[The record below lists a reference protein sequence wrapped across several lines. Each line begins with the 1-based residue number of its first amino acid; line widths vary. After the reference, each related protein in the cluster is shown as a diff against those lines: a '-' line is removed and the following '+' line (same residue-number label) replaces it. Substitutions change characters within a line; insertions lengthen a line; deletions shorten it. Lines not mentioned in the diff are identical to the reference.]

1 LSYDKRFQDTNER
14 LRRLK
19 SSFPFFKLY
28 VYSSQGER
36 VSYDAAYLAID
47 ILTLLIEEGKLK
59 GRFVSMEEIETHILK
74 ILKEIYPSQEYNSKE
89 ITRSIMEL
97 LETDRNGNTY
107 LFEHIDPIRKKTTS
121 YYVSLIRYDIT
132 KRGYEITDDGLDF
145 MISTKELP
153 EEARISVGLIL
164 FKKQI
169 EKHSFVTAL
178 NTVQELNLN
187 VIRKKESKQ
196 ELLKKM
202 LYGGTDV
209 IEDFSKYTKD
219 VFNQLK
225 EEEELFEQVRKS
237 LQEIAKDPDGIEI
250 INNPK
255 VKITEEDFVVLSRIT
270 SELDRGYELHSSL
283 LKDFT
288 SISGEYDDI
297 CSNRLNSLFD
307 MKWRFKEMLESN
319 IKTNCQNDVH
329 VAEMQ
334 PLFLPRVPK
343 HFSIFKIFEPQLV
356 TRKKNVVDETRE
368 KGEWTAIKLLDD
380 VVEERQLKNFRVYAY
395 YLLDLINYR
404 DGEAS
409 LDDFLKHIENKLG
422 SEALYNIDLLPFL
435 LALNIDPVDKKS
447 PIDRE
452 SAYQTNFDFHRYED
466 MGHENYE
473 LMEFSL
479 IWANKEI
486 GLQGNN
492 LMIISNPDSLVKVCK
507 TKSIHISNMK
517 FILK

>member
-1 LSYDKRFQDTNER
+1 MSFNKRFQDTNER

-19 SSFPFFKLY
+19 NSFPFFKLY

-47 ILTLLIEEGKLK
+47 ILTFLIEEGKLK
-59 GRFVSMEEIETHILK
+59 ARSLSTEEIENHLKK

-89 ITRSIMEL
+89 ITRSILEL
-97 LETDRNGNTY
+97 LETDRNGDTY
-107 LFEHIDPIRKKTTS
+107 LFEHIDPIRNKPAR
-121 YYVSLIRYDIT
+121 YYVSLIRYDIAT
-132 KRGYEITDDGLDF
+132 QGYEITEDGLDF

-153 EEARISVGLIL
+153 EESRISVGLIL

-169 EKHSFVTAL
+169 ESHSFVTAL

-202 LYGGTDV
+202 LYGGTDI
-209 IEDFSKYTKD
+209 IEDFSKYAKD

-237 LQEIAKDPDGIEI
+237 LQEITKNPDGIEI
-250 INNPK
+250 ISNSN
-255 VKITEEDFVVLSRIT
+255 VKINEEDFVVLSKIT

-307 MKWRFKEMLESN
+307 MRWRFREMLESN
-319 IKTNCQNDVH
+319 IKMNRQNDVH
-329 VAEMQ
+329 VVGMQ
-334 PLFLPRVPK
+334 PLFLPHIPR
-343 HFSIFKIFEPQLV
+343 HFSIFKIFEPQTV
-356 TRKKNVVDETRE
+356 SRKKNSVDETRE
-368 KGEWTAIKLLDD
+368 KGEWAATKLLDD
-380 VVEERQLKNFRVYAY
+380 EVKERQLNNFRIYAY
-395 YLLDLINYR
+395 SLLDLINLR
-404 DGEAS
+404 GGKVS
-409 LDDFLKHIENKLG
+409 LDAFLKHVENKLG

-435 LALNIDPVDKKS
+435 LALNIDPVDKS
-447 PIDRE
+447 PTDRE
-452 SAYQTNFDFHRYED
+452 NAYITNYNFQRYED
-466 MGHENYE
+466 LGDENCE
-473 LMEFSL
+473 LIESSL
-479 IWANKEI
+479 LWANKEL
-486 GLQGNN
+486 GLQDKD
-492 LMIISNPDSLVKVCK
+492 LIIASNPKSLVKVCK
-507 TKSIHISNMK
+507 KKSIYVSDMK
-517 FILK
+517 FVLK

>member
-59 GRFVSMEEIETHILK
+59 GRSVSMEEIETHILK

-97 LETDRNGNTY
+97 LETDRNGETY
-107 LFEHIDPIRKKTTS
+107 LFEHIDPIRNKTTR

-132 KRGYEITDDGLDF
+132 TRGYEITDDGLDF

-169 EKHSFVTAL
+169 ENHSFVTAL

-196 ELLKKM
+196 ELLKRM
-202 LYGGTDV
+202 LYGGTEV

-237 LQEIAKDPDGIEI
+237 LQEIAKDPDDIKI
-250 INNPK
+250 INNSK
-255 VKITEEDFVVLSRIT
+255 VNITEEDFLVLSRIT

-288 SISGEYDDI
+288 SISGEYEDI

-307 MKWRFKEMLESN
+307 MRWRFKEMLESN

-329 VAEMQ
+329 VVEMQ
-334 PLFLPRVPK
+334 PLFLPRLPK

-356 TRKKNVVDETRE
+356 SRKKNVVDETRE
-368 KGEWTAIKLLDD
+368 KGDWTATKLLDD
-380 VVEERQLKNFRVYAY
+380 EVKERQLNNFRVYAY
-395 YLLDLINYR
+395 HLLNIINYG

-409 LDDFLKHIENKLG
+409 LDEFLKHIENKLG

-435 LALNIDPVDKKS
+435 LALNIDPVDKS
-447 PIDRE
+447 PSDRK

-466 MGHENYE
+466 MGYENYE
-473 LMEFSL
+473 LMESSL
-479 IWANKEI
+479 LWANNKLE
-486 GLQGNN
+486 LRSNN
-492 LMIISNPDSLVKVCK
+492 LMIISNPESLVKVCK
-507 TKSIHISNMK
+507 TKSIHISDMK

>member
-1 LSYDKRFQDTNER
+1 MNYDKRFQDTNER

-19 SSFPFFKLY
+19 NSFPFFKLY

-36 VSYDAAYLAID
+36 VPYDAAYLAID

-59 GRFVSMEEIETHILK
+59 SRSVSMDEIETHIQN
-74 ILKEIYPSQEYNSKE
+74 ILKEIYHSQEYNSKE
-89 ITRSIMEL
+89 ITRSIIEL
-97 LETDRNGNTY
+97 LETDRNGETY
-107 LFEHIDPIRKKTTS
+107 LFEHIDPIRNKTTR
-121 YYVSLIRYDIT
+121 YYVSLIKYDIT
-132 KRGYEITDDGLDF
+132 TRGYEITEDGLDF

-169 EKHSFVTAL
+169 ENHSFVTAL

-237 LQEIAKDPDGIEI
+237 LQGLAKDSDDIKT
-250 INNPK
+250 INDSK

-288 SISGEYDDI
+288 SILGEYDDI

-307 MKWRFKEMLESN
+307 MRWKFKEILESN
-319 IKTNCQNDVH
+319 IKANCQNDVY
-329 VAEMQ
+329 VVEMN
-334 PLFLPRVPK
+334 PLFLPRVPR

-356 TRKKNVVDETRE
+356 NRKKNVVDETRE

-380 VVEERQLKNFRVYAY
+380 EVEERQLNNFRVYAH
-395 YLLDLINYR
+395 YLLDFINYR

-409 LDDFLKHIENKLG
+409 LDDFLKHVENKLG
-422 SEALYNIDLLPFL
+422 SKALYNIDLLPFL

-447 PIDRE
+447 TTDRE
-452 SAYQTNFDFHRYED
+452 SAYQTNFDFHRYEV
-466 MGHENYE
+466 MEYEKYE
-473 LMEFSL
+473 LMESSL
-479 IWANKEI
+479 LWANKEL
-486 GLQGNN
+486 GLRGNN
-492 LMIISNPDSLVKVCK
+492 LMIISNPENLVKVCK
-507 TKSIHISNMK
+507 TKSIHISDMK